1 MGSFEC
7 TLSFI
12 IDAKNKFIIMYPV
25 QKLEDLQTCLCT
37 IGVTEGLL
45 MQEFQIVL
53 NED

>member
-12 IDAKNKFIIMYPV
+12 IDAENKFIIMYPV

-45 MQEFQIVL
+45 MQEIQIVL